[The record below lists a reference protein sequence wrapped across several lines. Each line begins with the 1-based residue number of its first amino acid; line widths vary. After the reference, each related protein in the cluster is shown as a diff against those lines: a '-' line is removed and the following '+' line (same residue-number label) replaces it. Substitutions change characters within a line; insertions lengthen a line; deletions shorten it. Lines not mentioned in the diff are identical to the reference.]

1 MSSGA
6 PSLAKTTHH
15 SEHLADRAAM
25 LAMRTM
31 IGLQPPADLGPAGR
45 TAFDELMTKTP
56 SAEGVTYEST
66 VVGGVAGRWCHPA
79 DAVAGGAILYLHGGA
94 YVVGS
99 AQAYRH
105 FAGQIASRA
114 RAPAFVADYGLAPER
129 PFPAAVD
136 DAEAAYR
143 GLIAAGFSRIAIVG
157 DSAGGGLALVTAAR
171 MTQAAR
177 DGMTPSPVAACV
189 MSPWTD
195 LALTGE
201 SIESRAK
208 HDPLLTRGA
217 LEIAR
222 RLYLGQEDAKDP
234 RASPLYGDLAG
245 LPPIQLHVGEDE
257 ILLDDARRQADLLA
271 KSGLAAEL
279 HVWQGMVH
287 VFPANLALLHAARKA
302 LDVAGAFLRR
312 NLAHCNV
319 SHPVRSTPPQWR
331 NQNDQHPIRRP
342 EA

>member
-1 MSSGA
+1 MNSA
-6 PSLAKTTHH
+6 VPSLAKTTYH
-15 SEHLADRAAM
+15 SEHLADRGAM

-31 IGLQPPADLGPAGR
+31 LALQPAPDLASTGR
-45 TAFDELMTKTP
+45 TAFDELMSKTP
-56 SAEGVTYEST
+56 SAEGVTYEPA
-66 VVGGVAGRWCHPA
+66 VIGGVAGCWCRPT
-79 DAVAGGAILYLHGGA
+79 DSVAGRAILYLHGGA

-105 FAGQIASRA
+105 FAGQVASRA

-129 PFPAAVD
+129 PFPAAVH

-143 GLIAAGFSRIAIVG
+143 GLIAAGISCIATVG

-177 DGMTPSPVAACV
+177 EGIVPSPVAACV

-195 LALTGE
+195 LALTGD
-201 SIESRAK
+201 SIEDRAK

-222 RLYLGQEDAKDP
+222 RTYLGLGDAKGPD
-234 RASPLYGDLAG
+234 ASPLYADLAG
-245 LPPIQLHVGEDE
+245 MPPVQLHVGEDE
-257 ILLDDARRQADLLA
+257 ILLDDARRQLDLLSQA
-271 KSGLAAEL
+271 GVAAEL

-287 VFPANLALLHAARKA
+287 VFPANLALLRAAREA
-302 LDVAGAFLRR
+302 LDIAGDFLLR
-312 NLAHCNV
+312 NFAQGNV
-319 SHPVRSTPPQWR
+319 SHLVP
-331 NQNDQHPIRRP
+331 
-342 EA
+342 

>member
-1 MSSGA
+1 MSAGA
-6 PSLAKTTHH
+6 PSFASAVHH

-31 IGLQPPADLGPAGR
+31 IKLQPPADLGPAGR

-56 SAEGVTYEST
+56 SAEGVTYESA
-66 VVGGVAGRWCHPA
+66 VVGGVAGWWCHPA
-79 DAVAGGAILYLHGGA
+79 DAIVGGAILYLHGGA

-143 GLIAAGFSRIAIVG
+143 GLTTAGFSCIALVG

-171 MTQAAR
+171 MTQAAH

-195 LALTGE
+195 LALTGA

-208 HDPLLTRGA
+208 HDPLLTHGA
-217 LEIAR
+217 LEVAR
-222 RLYLGQEDAKDP
+222 RLYLRQEDAKDP

-271 KSGLAAEL
+271 KSGLVAEL

-287 VFPANLALLHAARKA
+287 VFPANVALLHAAREA
-302 LDVAGAFLRR
+302 LDIAGAFLRR
-312 NLAHCNV
+312 NLAQCNA
-319 SHPVRSTPPQWR
+319 SQTVRSPHSNGETT
-331 NQNDQHPIRRP
+331 
-342 EA
+342 